1 MIKRL
6 FFAVVLLS
14 VAELFSGV
22 LHFEHADVV
31 YPEGY
36 FENAVLVGNIF
47 ETIRPKVI
55 ELVGNDPGRITIV
68 LKDKGTISNGY
79 TMPFFHKTIVIYLW
93 PPESWIYFRL
103 PLEDWYAYVLIHEFS
118 HMCHLTYQDEIG
130 KTVTKLTGI
139 PLYPQLLSDL
149 VEGVTVFNESLFSAS
164 SGRLNNPFF
173 SDGLFYYSLSNFPS
187 PGYIKVAPD
196 DDYRDGLLYYNFTA
210 GFYSYLVETYG
221 LEKVKEFF
229 RETSKT
235 FGAFALE
242 GFKDPYE
249 KVFGKTREEIYTDW
263 IYSLTEHEYSQG
275 DLVYIARNTWLHR
288 IDLYGDYLIV
298 LSEEFGPST
307 SYTGMKKQV
316 LKILDLD
323 GKEVQE
329 IPVRNVLDVKLDGE
343 KIYVLTKEEFS
354 GRYENVLWD
363 VEGGRRISSGNISA
377 FDVENGRVYLA
388 IYDTK
393 TRKTTVEGPKFR
405 ITLDGFIRYMDVS
418 DRFVALLTGKNDII
432 VLKTNG
438 EVVLELNNGTMK
450 GPYVKFWK
458 DGITFVQVEGDHT
471 VPCYYDLQKRRLYRL
486 ASKTLIGDFVIDKDK
501 IYYISYIPYGQ
512 TGGTGIYRID
522 LKMEPVEIEEKKSE
536 PFVIEKREFSTG
548 DEFSFRL
555 RKFLLPATWFPMYF
569 DGTFSLFLTFSSVE
583 NNTLLFL
590 MPSVDLKGNFDQYT
604 GFVVSRDN
612 FTVYG
617 DYSSSGDYSFGLTG
631 VLGDFPVSADTRL
644 GVTFEM
650 SFSSTQ
656 TFLNN
661 ESGVANNIG
670 VGVDLRT
677 YLLGMPSSLKVS
689 LNLINDDLSHLFDLD
704 SLFCFTGLTF
714 ATGRDGSFSANLKF
728 QLAKPENFYYDVSF
742 AQTLFRNS
750 AELFDG
756 LILLKN
762 TGNTLGVARLG
773 FSSGEEEHV
782 IYDHLFQEVYMEG
795 LKFYITVGGF
805 LNMNDVSSGGFYVGV
820 GTSPNGLPSI
830 PVFIDIR

>member
-1 MIKRL
+1 MIKKL
-6 FFAVVLLS
+6 FFTLILTI

-47 ETIRPKVI
+47 EAIRPKVI

-68 LKDKGTISNGY
+68 LKDRGTISNGY

-93 PPESWIYFRL
+93 PPESWLSFRL

-130 KTVTKLTGI
+130 KTITKLTGI
-139 PLYPQLLSDL
+139 PLYPQLFSDL
-149 VEGVTVFNESLFSAS
+149 VEGVTVFNESSFSSS
-164 SGRLNNPFF
+164 SGRLNSPFY
-173 SDGLFYYSLSNFPS
+173 SNGLFYYSLSNFPS

-229 RETSKT
+229 RETSRT
-235 FGAFALE
+235 FSTFAFE

-263 IYSLTEHEYSQG
+263 IYSLTKHEYSQG
-275 DLVYIARNTWLHR
+275 DLVYSAKNTWLHK
-288 IDLYGDYLIV
+288 IDLYMDHLVV
-298 LSEEFGPST
+298 LSEEYGPST

-329 IPVRNVLDVKLDGE
+329 VPVRNVLDVKIDGE
-343 KIYVLTKEEFS
+343 KIYVLSKEEFS

-363 VEGGRRISSGNISA
+363 VKGGRQISKGNISA
-377 FDVENGRVYLA
+377 FDVENGKVYLA
-388 IYDTK
+388 LYDTK
-393 TRKTTVEGPKFR
+393 TGKTTIEGPEFHV
-405 ITLDGFIRYMDVS
+405 TLDEFIRYMDVS
-418 DRFVALLTGKNDII
+418 GRFVALLTEKNDII

-458 DGITFVQVEGDHT
+458 DGIIFVQVEGDHT
-471 VPCYYDLQKRRLYRL
+471 VSCYYDLEKKELYRL
-486 ASKTLIGDFVIDKDK
+486 SSKSLVEDFVIHGNE

-512 TGGTGIYRID
+512 TGGTGVYRKG
-522 LKMEPVEIEEKKSE
+522 LSMEPVVVEVKKSE
-536 PFVIEKREFSTG
+536 PFVIEDREFSTG
-548 DEFSFRL
+548 DEFGFRL
-555 RKFLLPATWFPMYF
+555 RKFFQPAMWFPVYF
-569 DGTFSLFLTFSSVE
+569 DGTFSLFFTFSSVE
-583 NNTLLFL
+583 NNAFLFL
-590 MPSVDLKGNFDQYT
+590 MPSVDLKGNFNQYT
-604 GFVVSRDN
+604 DFVVSRDN
-612 FTVYG
+612 FTAYG

-631 VLGDFPVSADTRL
+631 VLGDFPVSANTRL
-644 GVTFEM
+644 DVTFEM
-650 SFSSTQ
+650 NFSSTQ
-656 TFLNN
+656 TSLNS
-661 ESGVANNIG
+661 EAGAANNIG

-689 LNLINDDLSHLFDLD
+689 LNLLNDDLSHLFDLN
-704 SLFCFTGLTF
+704 SLFCFTGLTS
-714 ATGRDGSFSANLKF
+714 ALGKDGSFSASLKF
-728 QLAKPENFYYDVSF
+728 QLLNPEDFSYDVSF
-742 AQTLFRNS
+742 AQTLFKNS

-756 LILLKN
+756 FILLRN
-762 TGNTLGVARLG
+762 TGNTLGVARLR
-773 FSSGEEEHV
+773 FSNGKEWHV

-805 LNMNDVSSGGFYVGV
+805 LNMNDISSGGFYVGI

-830 PVFIDIR
+830 PVFISIR